1 MCIIFYGFLSIINYI
16 QGYIY
21 SRPPKKNIFI
31 VYILRKIK
39 INEWKMISIMC
50 FWMRKLIVFFAVLFV
65 GSKTTDTVDHQP
77 QKIFFCC
84 WKNALIGLV
93 SLNWFCCPNVLVSFG
108 ILWNWKGKC
117 VANFGCWCGFAF
129 KFYVMDESLRK
140 FRSSKGELRFLLWN
154 VLKIDSRSSFLAKFS
169 NLVALKLVIRN

>member
-1 MCIIFYGFLSIINYI
+1 MFLNE
-16 QGYIY
+16 
-21 SRPPKKNIFI
+21 
-31 VYILRKIK
+31 K
-39 INEWKMISIMC
+39 INSFFLLC
-50 FWMRKLIVFFAVLFV
+50 CLLARKQLTLL
-65 GSKTTDTVDHQP
+65 TTNHR
-77 QKIFFCC
+77 KYFFCC

-169 NLVALKLVIRN
+169 NLVALKLVKRNKGLVTWS